1 MSEKKEVI
9 LIDLKVEGDDSID
22 KAVNSIGNLEKANKA
37 LREER
42 KKLNL
47 DTEEGKKRVS
57 EINETIN
64 KNTDV
69 IKANSDTL
77 KKNQLNV
84 GNYTESINK
93 SKVANQNALA
103 EVDKM
108 SGGLIGQA
116 KAIKTTYLAMGPLG
130 LIIGAIGLAVG
141 ALTAYFKGSE
151 EGQNRWNRIVA
162 IGSSIVEKFTDII
175 EDVGKFLFE
184 SGKKASGFGKAFEA
198 AMMPVT
204 LTLKALKLL
213 FPETAKAIGDFFD
226 DAISRGA
233 NLAKMEAQ
241 YEIENRE
248 RTEARAKRDLEVS
261 LLRRKA
267 DESEGKDKL
276 KFLNEAL
283 ALEAKSIEDEVKT
296 ATLRRD
302 IAKEKLRINGDD
314 KEALDDLSKA
324 EAELYNA
331 QRGAFDETRKMN
343 RERLST
349 EEALRKSADDL
360 MKKRHEAVMKEEDD
374 RIKEEQKIIDLQAKR
389 DKASEIELSG
399 VIARIE
405 KKEQLEDEQFQKT
418 LEDYDKEGKAELEAA
433 EKSYQLAVSIAARKK
448 DIRDK
453 EIEQTKANIDIAAG
467 LAQGLTTTILAQYAL
482 EENALKVK
490 LANELTAINST
501 FSTEKASLDAQL
513 AAKTISQAQYDAGIL
528 AANQKLQADTKEA
541 QVKQAIEL
549 NAIKKKQFEADKKNQ
564 IVQAL
569 ADMAQAVLSVFAQ
582 AKGGPVIKG
591 IAAAAAGAF
600 SLIRVNQIRKTEF
613 VPTTFD
619 RGGKVGTF
627 SGPSHARG
635 GIDFVGSN
643 GQRINVEGG
652 ENFYV
657 LKKTA
662 SDQINKLSA
671 LNESHGGR
679 PFYMGRQP
687 ASRLAD
693 GGLAASGG
701 GISVRDFN
709 NLVNKIN
716 SIQIVMPVEELDIV
730 QQRRAVVAEKAT
742 IS

>member
-1 MSEKKEVI
+1 MADSKEVI

-47 DTEEGKKRVS
+47 DTAEGKKRVS
-57 EINETIN
+57 EINESIN
-64 KNTDV
+64 KNTDT

-84 GNYTESINK
+84 GNYTESINQ

-103 EVDKM
+103 GVDKM

-151 EGQNRWNRIVA
+151 EGQDKLAKVMA
-162 IGSSIVEKFTDII
+162 VGKVVFDSVLVVVEKLGEALFSIGEVIASGVGSVIDFFAPK
-175 EDVGKFLFE
+175 VGKMLSDTIK
-184 SGKKASGFGKAFEA
+184 SGAAIADLLDTIEANENALIVKRAETNRKVSELREKAIQSEGDQKRAFVEEA
-198 AMMPVT
+198 IKLEKQLAAEE
-204 LTLKALKLL
+204 LKQANLKLSH
-213 FPETAKAIGDFFD
+213 F
-226 DAISRGA
+226 
-233 NLAKMEAQ
+233 
-241 YEIENRE
+241 E
-248 RTEARAKRDLEVS
+248 R
-261 LLRRKA
+261 
-267 DESEGKDKL
+267 
-276 KFLNEAL
+276 
-283 ALEAKSIEDEVKT
+283 EAKSS
-296 ATLRRD
+296 
-302 IAKEKLRINGDD
+302 G
-314 KEALDDLSKA
+314 
-324 EAELYNA
+324 
-331 QRGAFDETRKMN
+331 
-343 RERLST
+343 RLT
-349 EEALRKSADDL
+349 
-360 MKKRHEAVMKEEDD
+360 
-374 RIKEEQKIIDLQAKR
+374 EEQKKQRAELTAAIIEKEAQAFDATRKFQKELEKLKDEETKKNQEQLKLNSEQEAIDRANRHAKSREANEIEIEDLTTHNETKLELQATFEEAVKISTQSIS
-389 DKASEIELSG
+389 DAVKEGNEKQKISDLETYQ
-399 VIARIE
+399 ARIKGAQE
-405 KKEQLEDEQFQKT
+405 T
-418 LEDYDKEGKAELEAA
+418 
-433 EKSYQLAVSIAARKK
+433 V
-448 DIRDK
+448 
-453 EIEQTKANIDIAAG
+453 DIAAG

-528 AANQKLQADTKEA
+528 SANQKLQANTKAA
-541 QVKQAIEL
+541 QVKQAVDL

-564 IVQAL
+564 IAQAL
-569 ADMAQAVLSVFAQ
+569 ADTAQAVLSVFAQ
-582 AKGGPVIKG
+582 AKGGPVLKG
-591 IAAAAAGAF
+591 IAAGAAAIFAA
-600 SLIRVNQIRKTEF
+600 IRVNQIRQTQF
-613 VPTTFD
+613 VPTTFA

-657 LKKTA
+657 LKKSA
-662 SDQINKLSA
+662 SDQINRLSA

-730 QQRRAVVAEKAT
+730 QERRAIVTEKGNLA
-742 IS
+742 